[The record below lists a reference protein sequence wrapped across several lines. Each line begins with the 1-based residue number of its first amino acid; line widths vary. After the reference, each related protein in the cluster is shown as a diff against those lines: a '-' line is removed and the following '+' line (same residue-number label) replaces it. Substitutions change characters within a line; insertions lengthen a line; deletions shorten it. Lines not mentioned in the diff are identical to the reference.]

1 MILIAQMVRLFVM
14 CVVVSVMICVLRG
27 WCIQLRQTPQY
38 LVDDACCICTR
49 NRKLDILLLDLYLY
63 TLPND
68 EHVWAHR
75 PCAEW
80 AGLKKFSK
88 K

>member
-1 MILIAQMVRLFVM
+1 
-14 CVVVSVMICVLRG
+14 MICVLKG
-27 WCIQLRQTPQY
+27 WCIRLRQTPQY

-49 NRKLDILLLDLYLY
+49 HRKLDILLLDLYLY

>member
-1 MILIAQMVRLFVM
+1 M
-14 CVVVSVMICVLRG
+14 LRG
-27 WCIQLRQTPQY
+27 WCIRLSPTFRRGY
-38 LVDDACCICTR
+38 LTDSACCVCER
-49 NRKLDILLLDLYLY
+49 AGSVDAEYFLDLYLY

-75 PCAEW
+75 PCAES

>member
-1 MILIAQMVRLFVM
+1 MILIVMMVRLCAMF
-14 CVVVSVMICVLRG
+14 VVVSVMICVLRG
-27 WCIQLRQTPQY
+27 WCIRLRQTPQY
-38 LVDDACCICTR
+38 LVNDACCICTR
-49 NRKLDILLLDLYLY
+49 KKQEHILLLDLYLY